1 MTQKGG
7 VDLNFIL
14 SQYNICLDNV
24 YVRYKKHLQSLEG
37 EAKACPSIWAQ
48 FVPSVLPVH
57 TSSSQ

>member
-37 EAKACPSIWAQ
+37 EAKACPSI
-48 FVPSVLPVH
+48 
-57 TSSSQ
+57 